1 MCGVLSWL
9 SRNRPVDRKRLQSGL
24 SALRHR
30 GPDAS
35 GRSSSTWRGEQ
46 SGFVSVGL
54 AHARL
59 SIIDPLPRSDQPFRH
74 GDHVICYNGEIY
86 NYRELAARFACRLAT
101 SDTQVLLSVLGSAG
115 LGGLAW
121 ARGMWAFTWLDIR
134 GRRLIAARDRYGKKP
149 LFYVC
154 SRSDIVLASEID
166 AIRTVLD
173 TSFALRDESLATFL
187 AEGWLFP
194 RSDGRTHLHGVREVR
209 PGHALI
215 VSLDSWTLDEVP
227 IDGLWSEAS
236 PEGLTERLAE
246 AVTDRLVSDRAI
258 GLLLSG
264 GIDSTLIL
272 SILAAS
278 GELERVTCFIGD
290 AGKSSDAA
298 YAHAA
303 SPQPVRGLSSSA
315 RVWPGSVADF
325 LAVCAAKRSLFR

>member
-1 MCGVLSWL
+1 MKRIQEVPGRLPSHHLGPADPSRAGGFTVCGVLSWL

-35 GRSSSTWRGEQ
+35 ARSSSTWRAN
-46 SGFVSVGL
+46 SLVSCRSDLLMRGFRS
-54 AHARL
+54 
-59 SIIDPLPRSDQPFRH
+59 SIPLPRSDQPFRH

-236 PEGLTERLAE
+236 PEGLSPSAWPRPL
-246 AVTDRLVSDRAI
+246 R
-258 GLLLSG
+258 
-264 GIDSTLIL
+264 IDSFPIVRSASCCRAELTRRL
-272 SILAAS
+272 SCRFWRHRAN
-278 GELERVTCFIGD
+278 
-290 AGKSSDAA
+290 SS
-298 YAHAA
+298 
-303 SPQPVRGLSSSA
+303 V
-315 RVWPGSVADF
+315 
-325 LAVCAAKRSLFR
+325 

>member
-1 MCGVLSWL
+1 M
-9 SRNRPVDRKRLQSGL
+9 
-24 SALRHR
+24 
-30 GPDAS
+30 AS
-35 GRSSSTWRGEQ
+35 EQ

-209 PGHALI
+209 PGRADRQ
-215 VSLDSWTLDEVP
+215 SRFLDL
-227 IDGLWSEAS
+227 G
-236 PEGLTERLAE
+236 
-246 AVTDRLVSDRAI
+246 
-258 GLLLSG
+258 
-264 GIDSTLIL
+264 
-272 SILAAS
+272 
-278 GELERVTCFIGD
+278 
-290 AGKSSDAA
+290 
-298 YAHAA
+298 
-303 SPQPVRGLSSSA
+303 
-315 RVWPGSVADF
+315 
-325 LAVCAAKRSLFR
+325 